1 MEHCPP
7 LSAPWASVSL
17 LPGSSLIGPPGA
29 AARVQ
34 LLTYVSAVGR
44 HFSLTSLA
52 LPAQSIQK
60 QPPLR
65 REGRHFS
72 RWSSPGKA
80 WWQAWAWVQGEQ
92 WGGGGE
98 RAQCV
103 GGSKMKMMH
112 GSASHGEGSNVCTRA
127 KGRTCLHL
135 LGHAWKVGAG
145 LYTFLCLSSKH
156 SVQLIEANDICV
168 LMNE

>member
-1 MEHCPP
+1 MLSPSYSRWVEPEPPPMEHCPP

-17 LPGSSLIGPPGA
+17 LPRSSLIGPPGA

-92 WGGGGE
+92 WGGGG
-98 RAQCV
+98 
-103 GGSKMKMMH
+103 
-112 GSASHGEGSNVCTRA
+112 GEGTMRWGKQDEDDAWLCQPWR
-127 KGRTCLHL
+127 GLQCLHQ
-135 LGHAWKVGAG
+135 GQRED
-145 LYTFLCLSSKH
+145 LSSSLGPCMEGRGWSLH
-156 SVQLIEANDICV
+156 ISMSQL
-168 LMNE
+168 